1 MQQGPPGF
9 ESNADPTLLILIS
22 LGLFIVGLVVAF
34 AGRIVWRHVMSFI
47 GAVIGGLLGFT
58 FGTAVGG
65 LLVGFIAG
73 MLGAVVGS
81 VLFIFL
87 MEVGLGVVAGILTF
101 VVAEAVVGDQ
111 IVSII
116 LAVVAF
122 VATVVF
128 IERAIGIV
136 TAVVGGLLV
145 GIALVWLD
153 VTDMMIVLLAMLGTM
168 VLGGA
173 FQMVA
178 ISEQERK
185 REAAA
190 TAGIAAVNMPAA
202 PAAPAAAGRT
212 CPRCNGPLTYIPE
225 YNRFYCYKCQRYD

>member
-22 LGLFIVGLVVAF
+22 LGLLIVGLVVAF

-47 GAVIGGLLGFT
+47 GAIIGGLLGFT
-58 FGTAVGG
+58 YGTAVGG
-65 LLVGFIAG
+65 ILIGMIAG

-101 VVAEAVVGDQ
+101 VVAEAVIGEP
-111 IVSII
+111 IVSLV
-116 LAVVAF
+116 LAAVAF

-128 IERAIGIV
+128 IEHAIGVV

-145 GIALVWLD
+145 GIALIWLD
-153 VTDMMIVLLAMLGTM
+153 VTDMLIVLLAMLTTM
-168 VLGGA
+168 VFGGA
-173 FQMVA
+173 FQMTA
-178 ISEQERK
+178 IKEQER
-185 REAAA
+185 RRRAAA
-190 TAGIAAVNMPAA
+190 SAGIAAVNMPVA
-202 PAAPAAAGRT
+202 PAAPQVPGRT
-212 CPRCNGPLTYIPE
+212 CPKCNGPLTYIPE

>member
-22 LGLFIVGLVVAF
+22 LGLLIVGLVVAF

-47 GAVIGGLLGFT
+47 GAIIGGLLGFT
-58 FGTAVGG
+58 YGTAVGG
-65 LLVGFIAG
+65 ILIGMIAG

-101 VVAEAVVGDQ
+101 VVAEAVIGEP
-111 IVSII
+111 IVSLV
-116 LAVVAF
+116 LAAVAF

-128 IERAIGIV
+128 IEHAIGVV

-145 GIALVWLD
+145 GIALIWLD
-153 VTDMMIVLLAMLGTM
+153 VTDMLIVLLAMLTTM
-168 VLGGA
+168 VFGGA
-173 FQMVA
+173 FQMAA
-178 ISEQERK
+178 IKEQER
-185 REAAA
+185 RRQAAA
-190 TAGIAAVNMPAA
+190 SAGIAAVNMPVA
-202 PAAPAAAGRT
+202 PAAPQVPGRT
-212 CPRCNGPLTYIPE
+212 CPKCSGSLTYIPE